1 MKEAYDNFSALT
13 GYPQGTFILGNG
25 AENVIKNVL
34 LAVKPKIL
42 FSTVP
47 GWGMIEVYSESVGF
61 RNIPNRMYWNVGK
74 KSLELE
80 QVKLQND
87 SEWTYDYAGISNFC
101 HYRYKD
107 NYVPQNLIT
116 DLSYRSIFDKEF
128 FPVEP
133 PRGNHI
139 IVGSFDK
146 EFGVGFRLGF
156 AIFDP
161 KWNDLM
167 QIQREEYINPSACK
181 LLYLLKEEYIS
192 RKYEDF
198 AQPLVNLLNSY
209 GIKVLSSNNN
219 FVVILGHYNFP
230 FKVRRFNVNNKAFSR
245 IGVPT
250 TEQLYEIEFYLKN
263 NKLERLDNESI
274 QGME

>member
-1 MKEAYDNFSALT
+1 MVNIKRYGYKPKKYGLSDQNEPPLDRLLTVNIRNYPDMAMVYEKFSKAIEKPLNR
-13 GYPQGTFILGNG
+13 FILGNG

-34 LAVKPKIL
+34 LAVKPEIL

-61 RNIPNRMYWNVGK
+61 RNIPNRIYWNEGK

-87 SEWTYDYAGISNFC
+87 SEWVYDYAGISNFC

-128 FPVEP
+128 FPVKP

-167 QIQREEYINPSACK
+167 QIQREEYINPSASC
-181 LLYLLKEEYIS
+181 
-192 RKYEDF
+192 
-198 AQPLVNLLNSY
+198 PH
-209 GIKVLSSNNN
+209 G
-219 FVVILGHYNFP
+219 
-230 FKVRRFNVNNKAFSR
+230 
-245 IGVPT
+245 
-250 TEQLYEIEFYLKN
+250 
-263 NKLERLDNESI
+263 
-274 QGME
+274 

>member
-1 MKEAYDNFSALT
+1 M
-13 GYPQGTFILGNG
+13 
-25 AENVIKNVL
+25 
-34 LAVKPKIL
+34 
-42 FSTVP
+42 
-47 GWGMIEVYSESVGF
+47 
-61 RNIPNRMYWNVGK
+61 
-74 KSLELE
+74 
-80 QVKLQND
+80 
-87 SEWTYDYAGISNFC
+87 
-101 HYRYKD
+101 
-107 NYVPQNLIT
+107 
-116 DLSYRSIFDKEF
+116 
-128 FPVEP
+128 
-133 PRGNHI
+133 
-139 IVGSFDK
+139 
-146 EFGVGFRLGF
+146 
-156 AIFDP
+156 
-161 KWNDLM
+161 
-167 QIQREEYINPSACK
+167 
-181 LLYLLKEEYIS
+181 KEEYIS